1 MIVIRR
7 LIWDSWNIAHI
18 DRHDVTPDEV
28 EDVCHGDYITSQTYK
43 GRIRVVGPT
52 STGRMLAIILAPC
65 ERGTY
70 YAVTAHNA
78 NTGEQQRYYEL
89 KGRQP

>member
-1 MIVIRR
+1 MIVIRK

-18 DRHDVTPDEV
+18 ARHDVMPIEV

-52 STGRMLAIILAPC
+52 STGRILAIILAPR
-65 ERGTY
+65 EKGAY
-70 YAVTAHNA
+70 YIVTAHNA
-78 NTGEQQRYYEL
+78 NTGEQQRYHKL
-89 KGRQP
+89 KGEQP